1 MLRFGIELMQP
12 GLLIEQALGPTGH
25 PAELGQRG
33 FSVDVACA
41 VERVASLGFSLIELN
56 PDLMVFFPQCLNL
69 PSVERLRALKESR
82 NLTYT
87 VHLPL
92 WSVEPST
99 PVESVRRGSVDALVE
114 GVLRM
119 APLEPEVYVLHATG
133 ALAAEFGRM
142 AALEP
147 VRPLVMRLFQEQA
160 RRSVKTLLDCTGL
173 PSRLV
178 ALETIE
184 FPFELMLEL
193 AEEFDLSVC
202 LDTGHVLAGY
212 SGDVTVAEAL
222 QRTFP
227 CLAEVHLHDG
237 YRRSAPGGPVRVADH
252 LPLGEGDL
260 AVEWFLEELDQRGFV
275 GPVVFELTIEEAQTS
290 LEVIQARCPDLLPP
304 RGSVRRN
311 RGRNMNSVTFLGQEI
326 TRQQVIDALN
336 QFDSQYPNTNDYD
349 SWLDKGMY
357 RYAVRYGGNL
367 YPCKFVLSLAS
378 GFDVSDFGG
387 GEQTNRVFGR
397 LGFEVI
403 SKP

>member
-12 GLLIEQALGPTGH
+12 ELLMEQALGPTGH
-25 PAELGQRG
+25 PAELGPTE
-33 FSVDVACA
+33 FSLDVAST
-41 VERVASLGFSLIELN
+41 VEHVADLGFCLIELN

-82 NLTYT
+82 SLSYT

-99 PVESVRRGSVDALVE
+99 PVEAVRRASVEVLVE

-133 ALAAEFGRM
+133 ALAAEFGHM
-142 AALEP
+142 SALEP
-147 VRPLVMRLFQEQA
+147 VRPQVMRLFQEQA

-178 ALETIE
+178 AVETIE
-184 FPFELMLEL
+184 FPFELTLEL

-212 SGDVTVAEAL
+212 AGDVTVEEAL

-227 CLAEVHLHDG
+227 RLAEVHLHDA
-237 YRRSAPGGPVRVADH
+237 YRRAAPDGSVRVADH

-260 AVEWFLEELDQRGFV
+260 AVEWFLEELDKGEFV
-275 GPVVFELTIEEAQTS
+275 GPVVLELTIEEAHTS
-290 LEVIQARCPDLLPP
+290 LKLIRARCPDLLP
-304 RGSVRRN
+304 
-311 RGRNMNSVTFLGQEI
+311 
-326 TRQQVIDALN
+326 
-336 QFDSQYPNTNDYD
+336 
-349 SWLDKGMY
+349 
-357 RYAVRYGGNL
+357 
-367 YPCKFVLSLAS
+367 
-378 GFDVSDFGG
+378 
-387 GEQTNRVFGR
+387 
-397 LGFEVI
+397 
-403 SKP
+403 